1 MPALP
6 LGTPGSSLA
15 QQLQIW
21 GFHSG
26 LGAGV
31 WEEGLR
37 MSSSGAPHSPE
48 QASEALPHIHSGTRL
63 PTCLPAGPW
72 QFPSYGGLLAPWAA
86 RLEPHSQSRL
96 PEDKA
101 AFQVSGEQALRRGG

>member
-6 LGTPGSSLA
+6 LGTSGSSLA
-15 QQLQIW
+15 QHLQIW

-31 WEEGLR
+31 WQEGLR
-37 MSSSGAPHSPE
+37 MSSSGAPHSE
-48 QASEALPHIHSGTRL
+48 QASEALPHICSGTRP

-72 QFPSYGGLLAPWAA
+72 QSPSNGGLLPPWAA
-86 RLEPHSQSRL
+86 RLEPHAQTRL

-101 AFQVSGEQALRRGG
+101 AFQVSGEQALR